1 MKIVDQ
7 ITFVEESIQNQR
19 DALKNHRL
27 YELLSDVE
35 DIKTFMEL
43 HVYAVWDFMSLLKS
57 LQRELTCIDVP
68 WKPVKNAK
76 IARFINEIVWGEESD
91 VNELGEAES
100 HFSMYLAA
108 MQEVGADTKPILNFL
123 DQVQGIDDIDQK
135 IVACVKDADAVDF
148 LRFTFS
154 TIATGSTHKIA
165 AAFTFGR
172 EDLIPDMFLAIIKQ
186 ASEGKVNLYP
196 KLSYYLERHIEVDG
210 DDHGPLSLEMVKEL
224 CGEDTLKWE
233 EVRIVASEAL
243 QSRILLWDAIANS
256 IEARK

>member
-91 VNELGEAES
+91 VNELGEA
-100 HFSMYLAA
+100 
-108 MQEVGADTKPILNFL
+108 VGITVSGIQINKAS
-123 DQVQGIDDIDQK
+123 QGINFFVPI
-135 IVACVKDADAVDF
+135 KDALEV
-148 LRFTFS
+148 
-154 TIATGSTHKIA
+154 
-165 AAFTFGR
+165 
-172 EDLIPDMFLAIIKQ
+172 M
-186 ASEGKVNLYP
+186 
-196 KLSYYLERHIEVDG
+196 KL
-210 DDHGPLSLEMVKEL
+210 
-224 CGEDTLKWE
+224 
-233 EVRIVASEAL
+233 
-243 QSRILLWDAIANS
+243 Q
-256 IEARK
+256 